1 MPVLP
6 LLRTMCEPE
15 VAGPNQVDHSVGA
28 DRTHVGRGRLIGVG
42 TQGLEPRTS
51 TMSR

>member
-1 MPVLP
+1 MLP
-6 LLRTMCEPE
+6 LLRTLCDPE
-15 VAGPNQVDHSVGA
+15 VAGPNKVVRSVWA
-28 DRTHVGRGRLIGVG
+28 ARTRVGRGRLIGVG

>member
-1 MPVLP
+1 MVP
-6 LLRTMCEPE
+6 LLRTLCDPE
-15 VAGPNQVDHSVGA
+15 VAGPNEVVRSILA
-28 DRTHVGRGRLIGVG
+28 DGTRVGRWRLFGVG

>member
-1 MPVLP
+1 MLP
-6 LLRTMCEPE
+6 LLRTLCDPE
-15 VAGPNQVDHSVGA
+15 VAGPRQVVRSVGSA
-28 DRTHVGRGRLIGVG
+28 ITRVGREWLIGVG

>member
-1 MPVLP
+1 MPMG
-6 LLRTMCEPE
+6 LLFCTQSGAE
-15 VAGPNQVDHSVGA
+15 VAGLREDIGSIGDEKLTVINSVVN
-28 DRTHVGRGRLIGVG
+28 RVG